1 MKVKIKMKKE
11 NLTIKKQ
18 SNQNM
23 IQQKIKIQTERF
35 IEQLIILL
43 SDILILVIG

>member
-1 MKVKIKMKKE
+1 MKVNIKMKKE

-23 IQQKIKIQTERF
+23 IQQKIKTQTERF
-35 IEQLIILL
+35 IEQLIISL
-43 SDILILVIG
+43 SDILILVIR

>member
-1 MKVKIKMKKE
+1 MKVNIKMKKE

-23 IQQKIKIQTERF
+23 IQQKIKTQTERF
-35 IEQLIILL
+35 IEQLIISL